1 MMPVVYTGTSISH
14 SDARKILDA
23 DYRQPVKRHDIVR
36 LMKNFKKVLSKEGV
50 LLRNT
55 PMRPQGAQ
63 PLMKSQP
70 EIIGIIDGVFFDS
83 AAVAHREIIE
93 ALKMGITVVG
103 GASMGALRASEL
115 EPYGM
120 IGVGKIY
127 EMYKNGVLESDDE
140 VAVTFDVETMESL
153 SVPLV
158 NVRATVESGQVM
170 GVLTKEQASA
180 VVDTTRKI
188 FYPERNYWNIV
199 NECVN
204 NGVIE
209 DSDKEKLIGFF
220 KAHEVDLKRQDA
232 VLVLGKIKE
241 LLN

>member
-23 DYRQPVKRHDIVR
+23 DYRPPVKRHDFVR
-36 LMKNFKKVLSKEGV
+36 LMKS
-50 LLRNT
+50 
-55 PMRPQGAQ
+55 P
-63 PLMKSQP
+63 P

-120 IGVGKIY
+120 IGVGNIY
-127 EMYKNGVLESDDE
+127 EMYKNGSLESDDE
-140 VAVTFDVETMESL
+140 VAVTFDVETMEPL

-188 FYPERNYWNIV
+188 FYPERNYRSII
-199 NECVN
+199 NECVKK
-204 NGVIE
+204 GIIA
-209 DSDKEKLIGFF
+209 DSEKEKLLGFF

>member
-14 SDARKILDA
+14 SDAGKILDA
-23 DYRQPVKRHDIVR
+23 DYRPPVKRHDIVR
-36 LMKNFKKVLSKEGV
+36 LMKS
-50 LLRNT
+50 
-55 PMRPQGAQ
+55 P
-63 PLMKSQP
+63 P

-140 VAVTFDVETMESL
+140 VAVTFDAEKLEPL

-158 NVRATVESGQVM
+158 NVRVTVEQAMVM

-180 VVDTTRKI
+180 VVEITRKI

-199 NECVN
+199 NECVK

-209 DSDKEKLIGFF
+209 DSDKEKLLGFF
-220 KAHEVDLKRQDA
+220 RAHEVDLKRQDA